1 MAVEPQVEPELD
13 RSPIAVDD
21 EREVAETVGTRRPGL
36 SVAAG
41 RRVLGEL
48 ARPLALFVASRLV
61 TLSAI
66 GIAVVVKGVVFS
78 DVIHIWDGGWWMS
91 TTLHGYPHAVP
102 MVDGHAGESTIAFFP
117 LFPLL
122 ARGVMNVTG
131 LPLLGSLLVVTTVFG
146 GLTAVGLWYL
156 TRRILDA
163 DTADRT
169 VALFCFFPGSFIF
182 SLVYAE
188 PVMLALAVGC
198 LLFLLQRRW
207 LLAGVLAAMA
217 TASRPNAAV
226 LIVCCAWEAGFAVM
240 RRREWRALIAPA
252 LAPVGIVSFFVFLRV
267 RTGSLR
273 AWFDVE
279 KGGWNERIEPTALW
293 HYIQTFARNGFAE
306 WNIPVPLAGAVLIL
320 IGAVLLV
327 RARVPPVL
335 LVYTAGI
342 VILTLSSKTL
352 GARPRFVLTAFPLFI
367 GLAAHVRRLGFTVVV
382 AVFAALLTLITV
394 LSTATLALTP

>member
-1 MAVEPQVEPELD
+1 MAVEPQVESQLD
-13 RSPIAVDD
+13 RSLIAVDD
-21 EREVAETVGTRRPGL
+21 EPAAAEPVEARRGGL
-36 SVAAG
+36 SVATA
-41 RRVLGEL
+41 RRVGGEV
-48 ARPLALFVASRLV
+48 ARPLGLFVASRLV

-131 LPLLGSLLVVTTVFG
+131 LPVLRSLLVVTTVFG
-146 GLTAVGLWYL
+146 ALTATGLWYL

-252 LAPVGIVSFFVFLRV
+252 LAPVGIVGFFVFLRV

-352 GARPRFVLTAFPLFI
+352 GARPRFILTAFPLFI
-367 GLAAHVRRLGFTVVV
+367 GLGAHVRRLGFTVVV
-382 AVFAALLTLITV
+382 AVFAGLLTLITV

>member
-1 MAVEPQVEPELD
+1 MAVEPQVEPQLD
-13 RSPIAVDD
+13 RTPIAVED
-21 EREVAETVGTRRPGL
+21 EREVAGMVGNGRPAL
-36 SVAAG
+36 SMATG
-41 RRVLGEL
+41 RRVIGEV
-48 ARPLALFVASRLV
+48 ARPLGLFVASRLV

-91 TTLHGYPHAVP
+91 TALHGYPHAVP
-102 MVDGHAGESTIAFFP
+102 MIDGHAAQSTIAFFP
-117 LFPLL
+117 MFPLL
-122 ARGVMNVTG
+122 ARAVMNVTG

-156 TRRILDA
+156 TRRVLDA
-163 DTADRT
+163 DAADRT
-169 VALFCFFPGSFIF
+169 VALFCFFPGSFVF

-240 RRREWRALIAPA
+240 RRRVAGPDRPA
-252 LAPVGIVSFFVFLRV
+252 LAPAGIVSYFVFLRV
-267 RTGSLR
+267 RTGSMR

-293 HYIQTFARNGFAE
+293 H
-306 WNIPVPLAGAVLIL
+306 
-320 IGAVLLV
+320 
-327 RARVPPVL
+327 
-335 LVYTAGI
+335 
-342 VILTLSSKTL
+342 
-352 GARPRFVLTAFPLFI
+352 
-367 GLAAHVRRLGFTVVV
+367 
-382 AVFAALLTLITV
+382 
-394 LSTATLALTP
+394 